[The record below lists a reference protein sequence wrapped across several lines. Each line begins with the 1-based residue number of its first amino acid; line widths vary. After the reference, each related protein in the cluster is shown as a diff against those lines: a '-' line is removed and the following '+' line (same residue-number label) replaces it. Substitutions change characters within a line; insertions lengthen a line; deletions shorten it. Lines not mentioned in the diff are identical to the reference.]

1 MVRFEKIFRWHF
13 GALFLLLRERIQV
26 KAATATKSNNQ
37 DGYVDF
43 YPCTSSGKLT
53 EWGVLDQSDN
63 KTVDFSCFTV
73 DCLDMTYLPVTFYLM
88 MVLKLSASHS
98 LLSLSQM

>member
-37 DGYVDF
+37 DGYLDF
-43 YPCTSSGKLT
+43 QPCKSSGKLT

-88 MVLKLSASHS
+88 MV
-98 LLSLSQM
+98 